1 MEDIWVGKYL
11 VKADRYYTKDHEW
24 ALVKGNRVWV
34 GITDYAQKELGDI
47 VYVDLPSVGE
57 EFEVGDTLANVES
70 VKSVSPVYAP
80 LSGSVVEVNEALNDE
95 PGLVN
100 ESPYE
105 EGWMVVLELKDPSEV
120 EDLLSPKEYA
130 EILAEIVMEE
140 KGERVSLNLPEE
152 ETEEVIEESLET
164 LPEEEIGYEEKER

>member
-1 MEDIWVGKYL
+1 
-11 VKADRYYTKDHEW
+11 
-24 ALVKGNRVWV
+24 
-34 GITDYAQKELGDI
+34 
-47 VYVDLPSVGE
+47 
-57 EFEVGDTLANVES
+57 
-70 VKSVSPVYAP
+70 
-80 LSGSVVEVNEALNDE
+80 VVEVNEALNDE

-105 EGWMVVLELKDPSEV
+105 DGWMVVLELKDPSEV

-130 EILAEIVMEE
+130 GILAEIVMEE

>member
-1 MEDIWVGKYL
+1 M
-11 VKADRYYTKDHEW
+11 
-24 ALVKGNRVWV
+24 
-34 GITDYAQKELGDI
+34 
-47 VYVDLPSVGE
+47 GE
-57 EFEVGDTLANVES
+57 EFESGDTLANVES

-105 EGWMVVLELKDPSEV
+105 DGWMVVLELKDPSEV
-120 EDLLSPKEYA
+120 EDLLSPEEYA
-130 EILAEIVMEE
+130 GILAEIVMEE
-140 KGERVSLNLPEE
+140 KGKRVSLNLPEE
-152 ETEEVIEESLET
+152 ETGIIEESLET

>member
-24 ALVKGNRVWV
+24 ALVRGNRAWV
-34 GITDYAQKELGDI
+34 GITDYAQRELGDI

-80 LSGSVVEVNEALNDE
+80 LSGSVVEVNEALGDE
-95 PGLVN
+95 PALIN

-105 EGWMVVLELKDPSEV
+105 DGGWWFWSLKIPPRWKTFCLQRSMQGF
-120 EDLLSPKEYA
+120 LQRL
-130 EILAEIVMEE
+130 
-140 KGERVSLNLPEE
+140 
-152 ETEEVIEESLET
+152 
-164 LPEEEIGYEEKER
+164 